1 MRHPAEFWHEHIQ
14 HHAPRVVHHAP
25 RAMDDAPRTSLTVT
39 PASTE
44 GRGMAQKIEIRP
56 LDKKETTGDSN
67 SQGA

>member
-1 MRHPAEFWHEHIQ
+1 MY
-14 HHAPRVVHHAP
+14 
-25 RAMDDAPRTSLTVT
+25 DAPRTSRTVTPDSTVT